1 MSPVGPLRFGAGQ
14 CILLASTSRYD
25 NDDQQESGMARTRV
39 LLADDHAIVAQGLEA
54 LLKESFD
61 LVGIVHDGR
70 ALVEAAE
77 TLRPDVIVTDISMP
91 LLNGLDAIR
100 QIRARRPD
108 AKIIVL
114 TMYPE
119 TPLAVDAFR
128 AGASGYL
135 LKVSPGE
142 ELIAAIGQVALGRAY
157 VTTLLAKDLIAL
169 LIEAA
174 QKGSTGDT
182 PLTPRQRE
190 VLQLIAEGHTMKEV
204 ASILHISP
212 RTAESH
218 KYEIMQTLG
227 METTAALIQY
237 AVRSKL
243 VSE

>member
-1 MSPVGPLRFGAGQ
+1 MP
-14 CILLASTSRYD
+14 
-25 NDDQQESGMARTRV
+25 RTRV
-39 LLADDHAIVAQGLEA
+39 LLADDHAVVAQGLEA
-54 LLKESFD
+54 LLKESFE

-70 ALVEAAE
+70 ALVDAAE

-108 AKIIVL
+108 TKIIVL
-114 TMYPE
+114 TMYQE
-119 TPLAVDAFR
+119 TQLAVDAFR

-142 ELIAAIGQVALGRAY
+142 ELITAIGQVALGRAY
-157 VTTLLAKDLIAL
+157 VTTLLAKDLITL

-218 KYEIMQTLG
+218 KYEIMETLG
-227 METTAALIQY
+227 MKTTAALIQY
-237 AVRSKL
+237 AVRQKL
-243 VSE
+243 VPEE